1 MDGKDRLIEFQI
13 TEADEREE
21 LTRILSLILYIHFFS
36 FELVYLEIDSLA
48 KFTNFG
54 RTHWMTLELALRLK
68 KLL

>member
-36 FELVYLEIDSLA
+36 FELVYLEKDSLA
-48 KFTNFG
+48 NLTDFG
-54 RTHWMTLELALRLK
+54 RTHGRTLEVARGR
-68 KLL
+68 